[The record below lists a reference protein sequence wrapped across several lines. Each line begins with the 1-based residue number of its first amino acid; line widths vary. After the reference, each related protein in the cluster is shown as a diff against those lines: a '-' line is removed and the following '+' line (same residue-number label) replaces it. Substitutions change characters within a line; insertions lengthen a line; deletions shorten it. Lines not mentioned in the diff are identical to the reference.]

1 VSDVPVLYI
10 GGWGRSGST
19 LLAHVLA
26 EVPGFVSVGELR
38 YIWQAGPE
46 ANELCG
52 CGLTFDECPFWTAV
66 GEEAFGG
73 WENVDV
79 NEVLALESAV
89 LRHRNVPLLLMGRLA
104 PEHQRKVRRYAELTV
119 SVYRAIQK
127 VSGAEVVVDSTKNP
141 PYAYFLRAAQASGLR
156 LRVLHLV
163 RDSRGAAHSWAKRM
177 ARPEIT
183 NGDAFFQE
191 FSPLK
196 AGVRWME
203 CNLAFEAL
211 RRLRVPTVGMR
222 YEALA
227 ADPRGELERMFAE
240 MGEAGEHDLSAVGD
254 SVEVSGQHSVR
265 GNPMRFAHGRQ
276 KVRTDEAWRTGM
288 ATKTRSIVVLVT
300 WPLLLRYGYL
310 RQHV

>member
-38 YIWQAGPE
+38 YVWQAGPE
-46 ANELCG
+46 GNELCG
-52 CGLTFDECPFWTAV
+52 CGLEFDECPFWTAV

-73 WENVDV
+73 WENIDV

-89 LRHRNVPLLLMGRLA
+89 LRHRNVPLLLMGKLA
-104 PEHQRKVRRYAELTV
+104 PEHQRKVQRYAELTA
-119 SVYRAIQK
+119 SLYRAIQK

-141 PYAYFLRAAQASGLR
+141 PYAYFLRAAQAAGLR

-310 RQHV
+310 RQQV